1 MSIAKSF
8 ADLRVYAA
16 AFEAAGRVCDLSLHF
31 PREER
36 FALTDQVRRSSRAVC
51 AMIAEAWGRR
61 RYRAVFVNKLD
72 EAIGEAH
79 ETQAWLQFA
88 RHHSYLAETD
98 FKNLHEIYQTL
109 GAQLNRM
116 IDRADDFCKFA
127 SDTDYR
133 SIVREESDEF
143 FQSPITSHKSP

>member
-16 AFEAAGRVCDLSLHF
+16 AFESAAKVCDLSQSF

-61 RYRAVFVNKLD
+61 RYRAVFINKLD
-72 EAIGEAH
+72 EALGEAH

-88 RHHSYLAETD
+88 RHHQYLDDPEFAA
-98 FKNLHEIYQTL
+98 LHENYQAI

-116 IDRADDFCKFA
+116 IDRADDFCKYA

-133 SIVREESDEF
+133 SVIREDEPPTSHES
-143 FQSPITSHKSP
+143 QITSHQ